1 MLADLRETVRQIL
14 LVDTIG
20 DISAFGLDSDLAIQR
35 DVKALIDQLV
45 ADSLAV
51 DLAFAFDVF
60 AHE

>member
-1 MLADLRETVRQIL
+1 
-14 LVDTIG
+14 
-20 DISAFGLDSDLAIQR
+20 
-35 DVKALIDQLV
+35 LIDQLV